1 MKICAFLQ
9 RRKIEKEKTCKERKM
24 IWNKEAECMRIAERE
39 KLQLER
45 MKAILKRAY
54 KNVPYY
60 KKRFDD
66 MKVRPGDM
74 KSLKDINKFPF
85 TTKTDL
91 RDGYPFGLFAVPRK
105 EIVEV
110 HTSSGTTGKPTVS
123 GYTRK
128 DIDIWGEVV
137 ARALTMCGA
146 TKDDIIQNGY
156 GYGLFTGGL
165 GVHYGAQRIG
175 ATVVPVSAGQTKRHL
190 DIMQD
195 FGSTILTCTPSY
207 ALYLTEAVVEAG
219 INIKKLKLKAGCFGA
234 EMWTDRMRDEIEKR
248 FHLLALNIYGLT
260 EIIGPGVAQ
269 ECEQK
274 NGLHIFDDHF
284 YPEVISPETLEPLP
298 DGEKGELVLTTLTR
312 DGMPMIRFR
321 TRDITTLRRE
331 PCKCGRTLVRMD
343 RITGRSDDML
353 KIRGVLIF
361 PSQIEKALLE
371 VKGVEPHY
379 QIIVTRPQHLDE
391 IEVQV
396 ETSKKLFSDEIK
408 GLEEV
413 KKKIEKHIENSIG
426 LRVKVTL
433 VEPKTLPRS
442 EGKAKRVI
450 DKRQL

>member
-1 MKICAFLQ
+1 
-9 RRKIEKEKTCKERKM
+9 M
-24 IWNKEAECMRIAERE
+24 IWNKEAECMRIGERE
-39 KLQLER
+39 KLQLAR
-45 MKAILKRAY
+45 MKAILKRTY
-54 KNVPYY
+54 ENVPYY
-60 KKRFDD
+60 KKRFDEI
-66 MKVRPGDM
+66 KFKPGEI
-74 KSLKDINKFPF
+74 KSLEDIRKLPF

-91 RDGYPFGLFAVPRK
+91 REGYPFGLFAVPRR

-123 GYTRK
+123 GYTKK
-128 DIDIWGEVV
+128 DIEIWGEVV

-175 ATVVPVSAGQTKRHL
+175 ATVIPISAGQTKRHL

-207 ALYLTEAVVEAG
+207 ALYLTEAAEEAG

-248 FHLLALNIYGLT
+248 FHLIALNIYGLT

-269 ECEQK
+269 ECDQK
-274 NGLHIFDDHF
+274 NGLHIFEDHF
-284 YPEVISPETLEPLP
+284 YPEVVSPETLEPLP
-298 DGEKGELVLTTLTR
+298 EGEKGELVLTTLTR
-312 DGMPMIRFR
+312 EGMPMIRFR
-321 TRDITTLRRE
+321 TRDITALRRE
-331 PCKCGRTLVRMD
+331 ICKCGRTLVRMD
-343 RITGRSDDML
+343 RITGRTDDML
-353 KIRGVLIF
+353 KIRGVLVF
-361 PSQIEKALLE
+361 PYQIEKALLE
-371 VKGVEPHY
+371 IKGVEPHY
-379 QIIVTRPQHLDE
+379 QIIVTRPHHLDE

-396 ETSKKLFSDEIK
+396 ETSKKLFSDEVRH
-408 GLEEV
+408 LEEV
-413 KKKIEKHIENSIG
+413 RKKIENRIENSIG

>member
-1 MKICAFLQ
+1 
-9 RRKIEKEKTCKERKM
+9 M
-24 IWNKEAECMRIAERE
+24 IWNKEAECMRIGERE
-39 KLQLER
+39 KLQLAR
-45 MKAILKRAY
+45 MKAILKRTY
-54 KNVPYY
+54 ENVPYY
-60 KKRFDD
+60 KKRFDEI
-66 MKVRPGDM
+66 KFKPGEI
-74 KSLKDINKFPF
+74 KSLEDIRKLPF

-91 RDGYPFGLFAVPRK
+91 REGYPFGLFAVPRR

-123 GYTRK
+123 GYTKK
-128 DIDIWGEVV
+128 DIEIWGEVV

-175 ATVVPVSAGQTKRHL
+175 ATVIPISAGQTKRHL

-207 ALYLTEAVVEAG
+207 ALYLTEAAEEAG

-248 FHLLALNIYGLT
+248 FHLIALNIYGLT

-274 NGLHIFDDHF
+274 NGLHIFEDHF
-284 YPEVISPETLEPLP
+284 YPEVVSPETLEPLP
-298 DGEKGELVLTTLTR
+298 EGEKGELVLTTLTR
-312 DGMPMIRFR
+312 EGMPMIRFR

-331 PCKCGRTLVRMD
+331 ICKCGRTLVRMD
-343 RITGRSDDML
+343 RITGRTDDML
-353 KIRGVLIF
+353 KIRGVLVF
-361 PSQIEKALLE
+361 PYQIEKALLE
-371 VKGVEPHY
+371 IKGVEPHY
-379 QIIVTRPQHLDE
+379 QIIVTRPHHLDE

-396 ETSKKLFSDEIK
+396 ETSKKLFSDEVRH
-408 GLEEV
+408 LEEV
-413 KKKIEKHIENSIG
+413 RKKIENRIENSIG

>member
-1 MKICAFLQ
+1 
-9 RRKIEKEKTCKERKM
+9 M
-24 IWNKEAECMRIAERE
+24 IWNREAECMRFAERKE
-39 KLQLER
+39 LQLTR
-45 MKAILKRAY
+45 MKAILRRAY
-54 KNVPYY
+54 SNVAYY
-60 KKRFDD
+60 KKRFDEAGV
-66 MKVRPGDM
+66 KPGNI
-74 KSLKDINKFPF
+74 KSIEDIRHFPF

-91 RDGYPFGLFAVPRK
+91 REGYPFGLFAVPRT
-105 EIVEV
+105 EIIEV

-128 DIDIWGEVV
+128 DIEIWGEVV

-175 ATVVPVSAGQTKRHL
+175 ATVIPISAGQTKRHL

-207 ALYLTEAVVEAG
+207 ALYLTEAAEEAG
-219 INIKKLKLKAGCFGA
+219 INLKKLKLKAGCFGA

-248 FHLLALNIYGLT
+248 FHLMALNIYGLT

-274 NGLHIFDDHF
+274 NGLHIFEDHF
-284 YPEVISPETLEPLP
+284 YPEVVSPETLEPLP

-312 DGMPMIRFR
+312 HGMPMIRFR
-321 TRDITTLRRE
+321 TRDITALRRE
-331 PCKCGRTLVRMD
+331 KCKCGRTLVRMD

-371 VKGVEPHY
+371 IRGVEPHY

-396 ETSKKLFSDEIK
+396 ETSKRLFSDEIRH
-408 GLEEV
+408 LEEAR
-413 KKKIEKHIENSIG
+413 KTIEKHIENAIG